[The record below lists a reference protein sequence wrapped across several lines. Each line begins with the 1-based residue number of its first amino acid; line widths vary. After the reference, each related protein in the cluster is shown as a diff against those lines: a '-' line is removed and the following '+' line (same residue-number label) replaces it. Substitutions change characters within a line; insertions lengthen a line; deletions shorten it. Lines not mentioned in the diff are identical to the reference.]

1 MREKLGNLRE
11 KKRRE
16 VKQEKENGQEREI
29 KEKSRENVREKMRKI
44 MIKNVKRNYTKTQE
58 KVCILRRDWEPKL
71 KVRATEKMGEIL
83 KRNREKMRET
93 FSEKCGEKF

>member
-1 MREKLGNLRE
+1 
-11 KKRRE
+11 
-16 VKQEKENGQEREI
+16 
-29 KEKSRENVREKMRKI
+29 
-44 MIKNVKRNYTKTQE
+44 
-58 KVCILRRDWEPKL
+58 VCILRRDWEPKL